1 MKALLIINLIVVIL
15 LLIIVIFTIYK
26 TYTII
31 IKLQSSEDKIKNIF
45 VKLKE
50 IIQFKDTIKE
60 YYDDFEAVKG
70 QLDTIIKIFNSMG
83 IKLNN
88 VYNITKNTNDRIK
101 QNLAKNSFNNK
112 RMIKSSSQTNNDKN
126 KPKTAQNKD
135 NSGNISN
142 KK

>member
-15 LLIIVIFTIYK
+15 LLIIVIFAIYK
-26 TYTII
+26 TYII
-31 IKLQSSEDKIKNIF
+31 IVKLQSSEDKIKNIF
-45 VKLKE
+45 VELKE

-60 YYDDFEAVKG
+60 YYDDFEAVKS

>member
-1 MKALLIINLIVVIL
+1 MKALLIINLIVVVL

-60 YYDDFEAVKG
+60 YYDNFEAVKG

>member
-60 YYDDFEAVKG
+60 YYDNFEAVKG

-112 RMIKSSSQTNNDKN
+112 RIIKSSSQTNNDKN

>member
-15 LLIIVIFTIYK
+15 LLIIVIFAIYK
-26 TYTII
+26 TYII
-31 IKLQSSEDKIKNIF
+31 IVKLQSSEDKIKNIF

-60 YYDDFEAVKG
+60 YYDNFEAVKG

>member
-1 MKALLIINLIVVIL
+1 MKALLIINLIVVVL

>member
-1 MKALLIINLIVVIL
+1 MKALLIINLIVVVL

-112 RMIKSSSQTNNDKN
+112 RMIKSSSQINNDKN

-135 NSGNISN
+135 NSCNISN

>member
-15 LLIIVIFTIYK
+15 LLIIVIFAIYK
-26 TYTII
+26 TYII
-31 IKLQSSEDKIKNIF
+31 IVKLQSSEDKIKNIF
-45 VKLKE
+45 VELKE

-60 YYDDFEAVKG
+60 YYDDFEDVKS

>member
-15 LLIIVIFTIYK
+15 LLIIVIFAIYK
-26 TYTII
+26 TYII
-31 IKLQSSEDKIKNIF
+31 IVKLQSSEDKIKNIF

-60 YYDDFEAVKG
+60 YYDNFEAVKG

-88 VYNITKNTNDRIK
+88 VYNIIKNTNDRIK